1 MHNHQFISSL
11 TPPKVPTNY
20 ISNILDVINSH
31 KLVSIVYDNNKH
43 LTEGSP
49 QSRIRQLSSQKS
61 SNSLKSDISMFG
73 DILCIRI
80 KFFIVTNDYSC
91 MLMLKNPN
99 YGGRQINRDLTLK
112 SYKEPSFLER
122 KRSASKKIQGGEQDK

>member
-1 MHNHQFISSL
+1 
-11 TPPKVPTNY
+11 
-20 ISNILDVINSH
+20 
-31 KLVSIVYDNNKH
+31 
-43 LTEGSP
+43 
-49 QSRIRQLSSQKS
+49 
-61 SNSLKSDISMFG
+61 MFG

-122 KRSASKKIQGGEQDK
+122 KRSASKKIEGGE